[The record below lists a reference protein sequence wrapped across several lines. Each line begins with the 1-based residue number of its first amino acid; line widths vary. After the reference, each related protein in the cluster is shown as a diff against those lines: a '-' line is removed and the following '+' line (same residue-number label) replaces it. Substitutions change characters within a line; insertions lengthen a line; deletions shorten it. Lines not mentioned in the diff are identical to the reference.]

1 MYASIQINYISQTEN
16 ENLTKVKS
24 DYKLFYKVNS
34 KNNSPRIISQFLND
48 SDYATLYFWNMLSKR
63 EGLVTENV

>member
-1 MYASIQINYISQTEN
+1 MYASIQITYISQTEN

-34 KNNSPRIISQFLND
+34 KNNISEIISQC
-48 SDYATLYFWNMLSKR
+48 S
-63 EGLVTENV
+63 

>member
-48 SDYATLYFWNMLSKR
+48 SDYATLYFWKMLSKR